1 MDKKNNTVEEQT
13 TRAASKS
20 EPEEGNVT
28 EMASEVVTRNM
39 TLVNKAI
46 QDIGFGPYQLRLFFT
61 CGFGFFVDQVSGCSL
76 PLSKKA
82 PWGGIADGSGR
93 CSWSPWVW

>member
-1 MDKKNNTVEEQT
+1 MDKKNNGSIEEQA
-13 TRAASKS
+13 TRVASKC
-20 EPEEGNVT
+20 EGNVT

-39 TLVNKAI
+39 ALVNKAI

-61 CGFGFFVDQVSGCSL
+61 CGFGFFVDQVRGGSL
-76 PLSKKA
+76 PSPKKA
-82 PWGGIADGSGR
+82 PWSGIDRSGR